1 MKNSFNARLALVLLL
16 GLSSAVVRGVNA
28 QNASTSSTPEQV
40 TLTLELQDLPG
51 RDTPGSVWEVSYQW
65 RIADQQ
71 EFDRWASAG
80 EDRSA
85 QAGVGTLLSKQSFT
99 RRGLAAPEGRRFNV
113 SIPVRG
119 NLLERLRDASRR
131 PQVVWLDAT
140 VRIHDARLGTD
151 VIKRVNPV
159 WGPRFYREG
168 VASVRMELTPE
179 GKLRWFTTAAPPWA
193 AGPGGGERK
202 VKVPSP

>member
-1 MKNSFNARLALVLLL
+1 MKNSFNVRLILILLL
-16 GLSSAVVRGVNA
+16 GLSPAVTRRVNA
-28 QNASTSSTPEQV
+28 QNASTSSIPERV
-40 TLTLELQDLPG
+40 TLSLELQDLPG
-51 RDTPGSVWEVSYQW
+51 RDTAGSVWEVSYQW

-99 RRGLAAPEGRRFNV
+99 RRDLVTPEGRRFNV
-113 SIPVRG
+113 SVPVRG
-119 NLLERLRDASRR
+119 ELLERLRGAGHR

-151 VIKRVNPV
+151 VIKKVNPV
-159 WGPRFYREG
+159 WGPRFSREG
-168 VASVRMELTPE
+168 TASVRMELTQE

-193 AGPGGGERK
+193 AGQGGDERK

>member
-1 MKNSFNARLALVLLL
+1 MKNSFNVRLLLVLLL
-16 GLSSAVVRGVNA
+16 GLAPAFTRGVNA
-28 QNASTSSTPEQV
+28 QNPSSPPERV

-51 RDTPGSVWEVSYQW
+51 RDTPGSIWEVSYQW

-80 EDRSA
+80 EDQSA
-85 QAGVGTLLSKQSFT
+85 QAGVGVLLSKQSFT
-99 RRGLAAPEGRRFNV
+99 RRGLTAPEGRRFNV
-113 SIPVRG
+113 SVPVRG
-119 NLLERLRDASRR
+119 ELLERLRGAGRR

-159 WGPRFYREG
+159 WGPRFSREG
-168 VASVRMELTPE
+168 TASVRMELTPE